1 MPASDQAGSQT
12 KRCIQSTY
20 SRREIQ
26 TILLWPCT
34 QKGIDQQSLLRL
46 HPLQICVQHLGASTH
61 VYTYT
66 GHGHHRATSPTRLQR
81 HRTSCAE
88 SLFKRSKGSVL
99 AVGLLL
105 SQRHHPC
112 CYQHTSGWAS
122 AQGLRHAHL
131 QPHHKHHHQHHHL
144 GLQVHLSHNCGR
156 HQQLQQPQH
165 N

>member
-1 MPASDQAGSQT
+1 MNMNTCRSPLGDRAKDPRQHDLHSKAAAVPASDQAGSQT

-112 CYQHTSGWAS
+112 W
-122 AQGLRHAHL
+122 
-131 QPHHKHHHQHHHL
+131 
-144 GLQVHLSHNCGR
+144 
-156 HQQLQQPQH
+156 
-165 N
+165 